1 MTTQSVKV
9 TKTAQELIYS
19 VSNAIRILGCKYNG
33 IKIQVW
39 FNCIYVW
46 AKGQVSRFVAK
57 AQFRHQFVNFRKQG
71 AMGLNVQQVPFEDGE
86 FLVGSSTGETA
97 YLVQCLTDKL
107 VCTCQ
112 DYQTQAAVMK
122 KACCKHCYATLN
134 HLGFGSLAEYVSPGS

>member
-19 VSNAIRILGCKYNG
+19 VSNAIRILGRKYNG
-33 IKIQVW
+33 IKVQVW

-57 AQFRHQFVNFRKQG
+57 AQFRHQFVAFRKQG
-71 AMGLNVQQVPFEDGE
+71 AIGLNVQPVPFEDGE

-97 YLVQCLTDKL
+97 YL
-107 VCTCQ
+107 
-112 DYQTQAAVMK
+112 AVP
-122 KACCKHCYATLN
+122 HRQVSL
-134 HLGFGSLAEYVSPGS
+134 HLSRFSSPGHSDEKSLLQALLRNIESSRFQFIG